1 MKSLKNFIFEKLETY
16 QLIDLEV
23 SYNVIPENNKDYI
36 IFKVPEIYSED
47 DFLIYIQD
55 KYLED
60 LPGSETNSK
69 NIFGKNYSNIFDV
82 LFEYDKYIKKGETS
96 EDYIDFDTNYDD
108 KVKNDENNKFV
119 YVKLINLKYIIKFDK
134 FEINSETQDNI
145 KEDLIT
151 IFKNSESNDKNEWS
165 LNIKL
170 DEENIKYQ

>member
-1 MKSLKNFIFEKLETY
+1 MKSLKTFIFEKLEAY

-82 LFEYDKYIKKGETS
+82 LFEYI
-96 EDYIDFDTNYDD
+96 
-108 KVKNDENNKFV
+108 
-119 YVKLINLKYIIKFDK
+119 
-134 FEINSETQDNI
+134 
-145 KEDLIT
+145 
-151 IFKNSESNDKNEWS
+151 
-165 LNIKL
+165 
-170 DEENIKYQ
+170 

>member
-69 NIFGKNYSNIFDV
+69 NIFGKNYQNIYDV
-82 LFEYDKYIKKGETS
+82 LFEYDKYIKKGENS

-108 KVKNDENNKFV
+108 KVKNDENVKFA
-119 YVKLINLKYIIKFDK
+119 YIKLVNLRYIIRFDK
-134 FEINSETQDNI
+134 FEINSENQDDI

-151 IFKNSESNDKNEWS
+151 IFKNCESNDKNEWS